1 MKTSGLLIVCIFA
14 CLATAMDSSAEF
26 HHLAFGP
33 GVSVEGQ
40 FLASLAPQRD
50 CVCSTNRQTA
60 VPPAASAPRPS
71 EEDGV
76 ADEVVL
82 GGAEDD
88 TQRYWHVLLHD
99 DDEHTLDFAM
109 ETLEGVLRREA
120 VGIVRRSKVQWIAY
134 QAHHYGRGLVAVLP
148 ELRAQRAVRDLQQ
161 AGLACSLV
169 PG

>member
-1 MKTSGLLIVCIFA
+1 MLARVCASVAFVA
-14 CLATAMDSSAEF
+14 RSMCASSAQIQLTRVYF
-26 HHLAFGP
+26 
-33 GVSVEGQ
+33 Q
-40 FLASLAPQRD
+40 
-50 CVCSTNRQTA
+50 
-60 VPPAASAPRPS
+60 
-71 EEDGV
+71 
-76 ADEVVL
+76 
-82 GGAEDD
+82 
-88 TQRYWHVLLHD
+88 LHD

-148 ELRAQRAVRDLQQ
+148 ELRAQRAVRDLEQ